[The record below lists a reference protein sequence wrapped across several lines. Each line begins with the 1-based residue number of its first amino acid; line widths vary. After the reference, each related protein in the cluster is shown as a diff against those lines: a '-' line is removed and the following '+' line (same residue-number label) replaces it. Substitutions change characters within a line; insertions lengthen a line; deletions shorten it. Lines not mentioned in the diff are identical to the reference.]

1 MIQYTVSLNNGIEA
15 FGVNQKTITAN
26 EEVQTADEQA
36 LAREIAHENPLITAS
51 GNTHTV
57 RLLKQSDIFGH

>member
-36 LAREIAHENPLITAS
+36 LAREIAHEC
-51 GNTHTV
+51 
-57 RLLKQSDIFGH
+57 FGWRA